1 MLSER
6 VDEILLNS
14 GTGKVDISSSRW
26 KRFAVAIIGILLL
39 ATFSLVICEL
49 LVRFFNPQE
58 YMYPRYKYSA
68 EYGGVYFENT
78 KMIHRKPRR
87 YSFVY
92 TINEY
97 GYRGPAVPISN
108 HYERKN
114 IVVLG
119 DSYSFG
125 TGVNDGE
132 EYPAVLQRALGP
144 EYNVINLGCGGF
156 GLTQEIRRFYEF
168 GRLYEPQVVLL
179 QFCDNDPSDNF
190 RNRVTEVDRGTF
202 RFRRTNNRL
211 AGIKKYLSYSIVQ
224 KSQLYNFFRNL
235 IYNSASKKEMTRE
248 QHALGVDAVQDGDG
262 SVGQREKYYNELLE
276 SFARDLKERGIRFQ
290 MIAIN
295 NELNEFPEIMQKVRE
310 LNAKGLCGYI
320 EVVPW
325 FNGVTNYGTPEGT
338 HIWGEKAHGIVGTNL
353 AAVIRGT
360 R

>member
-1 MLSER
+1 M
-6 VDEILLNS
+6 
-14 GTGKVDISSSRW
+14 
-26 KRFAVAIIGILLL
+26 
-39 ATFSLVICEL
+39 
-49 LVRFFNPQE
+49 LVRLCKPQE
-58 YMYPRYKYSA
+58 YMYPRYKYST
-68 EYGGVYFENT
+68 EYGGVYYENT

-125 TGVNDGE
+125 TGVNDGQ
-132 EYPAVLQRALGP
+132 EYPAVLQRALEP

-168 GRLYEPQVVLL
+168 GRLYDAKVVLL

-190 RNRVTEVDRGTF
+190 RNRVTEVEGGAF
-202 RFRRTNNRL
+202 KFRRTNNRL

-235 IYNSASKKEMTRE
+235 LYQSASKEEVARE
-248 QHALGVDAVQDGDG
+248 QRTLGADGVKGGDG
-262 SVGQREKYYNELLE
+262 WVSGQEKYYNELLDC
-276 SFARDLKERGIRFQ
+276 FARDLRERGIRFQ
-290 MIAIN
+290 MISIN
-295 NELNEFPEIMQKVRE
+295 GELNGFPLIMQKVRE
-310 LNAKGLCGYI
+310 LNAEGLCEYVD
-320 EVVPW
+320 VVPW
-325 FNGVTNYGTPEGT
+325 FSGVTNYGTPEGN
-338 HIWGEKAHGIVGTNL
+338 HLWGEKAHGIVGTNL
-353 AAVIRGT
+353 AAVIRAPGKKAFYDGNS
-360 R
+360 RNIGFLPR